1 MVAAAGLG
9 VMCLTLFWIGATRP
23 ERLLDLRGVSIGAG
37 RAVHCLE
44 HGHFTGCDRLPDGQM
59 SGASRNGFVMGNV
72 GPWAPLAYFMAM
84 PLRAVGL
91 SAGTTLSVLIMT
103 NAVAFTALIAL
114 SWVLVARRVGREWGP
129 VITVCLLTSP
139 LLWYSTVAFG
149 EVVTALIVS
158 SAVAAVLTRRSPRLL
173 AVVVMLAGFTK
184 ETNAPFVAALCCLAL
199 VTTEREP
206 TRRRRAL
213 AAIGLGSLAAV
224 AGNSL
229 FNIFR
234 FGSMFNSHYSDAV
247 YQVSRLP
254 RVGGNFLALL
264 IGPNTGIV
272 WLWPAV
278 VILLT
283 FLAIA
288 GVRGIAPRSAPM
300 VRWSGVMVVA
310 LSLVEMIGLARWYSP
325 FGWIAWGSRLILP
338 LFPPMLLCAIAAL
351 GPVGTTALRRALRS
365 GRTRIA
371 AGVVVLAGIP
381 QVAVLWTPRSWASFF
396 SSRGVCANAAVETNV
411 DRYYRCTSHLAW
423 RAR

>member
-44 HGHFTGCDRLPDGQM
+44 HGRFTGCDRLPDGQM

-103 NAVAFTALIAL
+103 NAVAFTTLIAL

-158 SAVAAVLTRRSPRLL
+158 SAVAAVLTRRSPRSL
-173 AVVVMLAGFTK
+173 AVVVM
-184 ETNAPFVAALCCLAL
+184 
-199 VTTEREP
+199 
-206 TRRRRAL
+206 
-213 AAIGLGSLAAV
+213 
-224 AGNSL
+224 
-229 FNIFR
+229 
-234 FGSMFNSHYSDAV
+234 
-247 YQVSRLP
+247 
-254 RVGGNFLALL
+254 
-264 IGPNTGIV
+264 
-272 WLWPAV
+272 
-278 VILLT
+278 
-283 FLAIA
+283 
-288 GVRGIAPRSAPM
+288 
-300 VRWSGVMVVA
+300 
-310 LSLVEMIGLARWYSP
+310 
-325 FGWIAWGSRLILP
+325 
-338 LFPPMLLCAIAAL
+338 
-351 GPVGTTALRRALRS
+351 
-365 GRTRIA
+365 
-371 AGVVVLAGIP
+371 LAGIP

-423 RAR
+423 HTPPLTTKVVGDLRSPVGVLMIGVMALTVAALVVLARDLAGDVMRRRVGRDVRVVRQVAVGDERLYEPEASVS